1 MIRAFG
7 LRDVPAVHA
16 LQRDGAWLNLFHY
29 LLHRRS
35 ALSTALLAPVPWWGT
50 GIATYVWETSHGVQ
64 GFVQLL
70 QHAGDLEADILFVAP
85 TLRNSPHGQ
94 MMWESLLTQCV
105 KKATEKGLRRLF
117 GSLPIGSAEIDVLIG
132 LGFAVYTNETI
143 YGLHGSVVA
152 APSSGSVLRNQ
163 RPEDAWWLRR
173 LYSLYT
179 PSPVQAAEGMSDR
192 EEPASIAT
200 PWWEL
205 THQRSY
211 MLERQGEIQGCV
223 QTVSGRRGHWLVL
236 YGDHSDSQCMTALLE
251 QGRFSIGRTRWPIYC
266 AVRDYQGG
274 LPAVLQD
281 HGFEPFAH
289 RSRLVKHIAA
299 REKVTELAAVPSLAI
314 RNLS

>member
-7 LRDVPAVHA
+7 LRDVPAVQA
-16 LQRDGAWLNLFHY
+16 LQRDGAWLDLFHY

-50 GIATYVWETSHGVQ
+50 GIASYVWETGGGVH

-70 QHAGDLEADILFVAP
+70 QHPGGLEADILFVAP
-85 TLRNSPHGQ
+85 TIRHSLDGQ
-94 MMWESLLTQCV
+94 VTWESLLAQCI
-105 KKATEKGLRRLF
+105 KGAAEKGVRRLF
-117 GSLPIGSAEIDVLIG
+117 GSLPIGSAEIDVMIN
-132 LGFAVYTNETI
+132 LGFAIYTNETI
-143 YGLHGSVVA
+143 YSLQETATA
-152 APSSGSVLRNQ
+152 APPASGALRSQ

-179 PSPVQAAEGMSDR
+179 PSPVQAAEGMGDK
-192 EEPASIAT
+192 EEPANIST

-205 THQRSY
+205 THQRGY
-211 MLERQGEIQGCV
+211 VLERHGEVQGCV

-236 YGDHSDSQCMTALLE
+236 YGDHTDSQCMNALLE
-251 QGRFSIGRTRWPIYC
+251 QGRFGIGRTRWPIYC

-274 LPAVLQD
+274 LSAVLQD

-299 REKVTELAAVPSLAI
+299 REKVTELAVVPSLAI